1 MNLSA
6 VAEIPCRPVVATWY
20 RAIKPQHL
28 ASALNYSHARL
39 AASRYCAGPVA
50 AEPFDILY
58 LAETPEVVLFEVEAQ
73 FGSPSVPGGVVANP
87 SGSWIIIN
95 SQVQLSKVADLTDAV
110 RTPEILATTAQE
122 LTGDWKGYSL
132 RSDRTSVSA
141 PVGIAPTQAL
151 GAALYAS
158 GAFEGFLAISA
169 KMPYQKVL
177 GVFPNRMA
185 ERNFVRYTCSSAAGQ
200 MQSFEIP

>member
-1 MNLSA
+1 
-6 VAEIPCRPVVATWY
+6 
-20 RAIKPQHL
+20 
-28 ASALNYSHARL
+28 
-39 AASRYCAGPVA
+39 
-50 AEPFDILY
+50 
-58 LAETPEVVLFEVEAQ
+58 
-73 FGSPSVPGGVVANP
+73 
-87 SGSWIIIN
+87 
-95 SQVQLSKVADLTDAV
+95 VQLSKVADLTDAV

-122 LTGDWKGYSL
+122 LTGDWDGYQL
-132 RSDRTSVSA
+132 RSARTSVSG

-169 KMPYQKVL
+169 KIPYQKVL

-185 ERNFVRYTCSSAAGQ
+185 KGNFVRYSYSDAAGQ